1 MLNPQLSHSNS
12 LDISNLEYNLVTTQS
27 EPYLNMEISI
37 EEVSEVIYSLD
48 DNKSPGPDGLGTS
61 TIKNPIAI
69 EYLHKLYNFCFKNSE
84 ISHLTGILVHS
95 FPSIKVMEANTIQTI
110 IEELQFNLVL

>member
-1 MLNPQLSHSNS
+1 
-12 LDISNLEYNLVTTQS
+12 
-27 EPYLNMEISI
+27 MEISI

-61 TIKNPIAI
+61 TIKNPIDI
-69 EYLHKLYNFCFKNSE
+69 EYLHKLSNFCFK
-84 ISHLTGILVHS
+84 IVRSHLTGILVHS

-110 IEELQFNLVL
+110 IEELQFTLYFKRILQNSK